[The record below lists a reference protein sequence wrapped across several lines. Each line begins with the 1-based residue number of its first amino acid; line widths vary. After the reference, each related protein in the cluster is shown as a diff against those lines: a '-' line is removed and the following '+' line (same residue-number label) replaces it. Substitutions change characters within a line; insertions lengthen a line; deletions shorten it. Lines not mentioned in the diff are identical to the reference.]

1 MSSVRP
7 AEDQDLERVL
17 GIAARQRADYA
28 NYQPRFW
35 RPAEHAESRQRAYFV
50 SLLSD
55 PEVVFLVAC
64 DSAGAVGAFV
74 IARLVPPPPVY
85 DPGGLT
91 CFIDDFVVADESN
104 WPVMGADL
112 IHAVRAWAAPR
123 GGVQLVAVAGQ
134 RDLPKRY
141 ALDSAGLSVASEWWV
156 GGMDTRSGQRGP
168 QRDKPRTI

>member
-7 AEDQDLERVL
+7 AEDQDLARVL
-17 GIAARQRADYA
+17 GIAARRRADYA
-28 NYQPRFW
+28 DYQSRFW
-35 RPAEHAESRQRAYFV
+35 RPAEDAESRQRAYFV

-55 PEVVFLVAC
+55 PEAVFLVAC
-64 DSAGAVGAFV
+64 DSARAVGAFV

-91 CFIDDFVVADESN
+91 CFIDDFVVGDESD

-112 IHAVRAWAAPR
+112 IHAVKAWAAQR

-134 RDLPKRY
+134 RDLPKRD

-156 GGMDTRSGQRGP
+156 GEMDAR
-168 QRDKPRTI
+168 